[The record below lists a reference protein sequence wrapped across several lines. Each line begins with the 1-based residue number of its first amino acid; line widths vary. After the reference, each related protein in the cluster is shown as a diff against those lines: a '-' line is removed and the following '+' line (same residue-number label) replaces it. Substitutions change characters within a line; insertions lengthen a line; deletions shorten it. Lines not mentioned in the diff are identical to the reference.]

1 MKVVGRHL
9 RSTHARGDE
18 SRSFSLE
25 PSGDESAAGSADE
38 LAALYRIAGLTVAR
52 ADENE
57 AVGAV
62 LRLVPEVISCERPL
76 LFLYEESSDQM
87 HVHDVEREIVVSP
100 MSEPSIVRRIF
111 NSGRAEIVND
121 ILGDRDSNTVLTEGF
136 GGRHIAAAPIGVDR
150 GRLGVVA
157 AVNSLRGAFAEK
169 DLRLLMLV
177 AGRAATMIE
186 NARLRERM
194 DRQTQELTGL
204 ERLSRLLASA
214 ETVDYAVDESVRIIS
229 DLLGCEKTA
238 ILLYEEDANH
248 LAIHTPA
255 AGVSDGVLEGLEI
268 SLAEPS
274 LAGTVFRTDTPL
286 LSNSASTDAWV
297 GDSFREAFGIE
308 TLLVAPL
315 TSGPR
320 PIGVLAAVNA
330 RKGSFNDSDLR
341 FTSLLGARIGG
352 VIDASRARERERA
365 LLQSLREADRTKT
378 EFVSMLAHELKG
390 PMTTIKGFGE
400 VLRDQWDSMPAEQR
414 SRFFDIVSKEID
426 RLSRLVNDLLDVSRM
441 EAGTLRYEM
450 EPMDLSDLVESIL
463 AVHPSLGAEHTIA
476 NKVPGDLPHVMGD
489 RDRVRQVLL
498 NLLTNATRYAP
509 EGTTVTIGAKG
520 LDGEVRVWVSDEGI
534 GIAPEDRD
542 RVFFKFVMLPKP
554 GWVKKGTG
562 LGLFITK
569 SIVEAHG
576 GRIWIDSAPGQGSTF
591 SFTLPT
597 TP

>member
-9 RSTHARGDE
+9 RSTHAPGDE
-18 SRSFSLE
+18 PRSITLD
-25 PSGDESAAGSADE
+25 PSGDEAAAGAVE
-38 LAALYRIAGLTVAR
+38 LEALYRIAGLAAAH
-52 ADENE
+52 ADEAN
-57 AVGAV
+57 VVTAV
-62 LRLVPEVISCERPL
+62 LRLVPEVIACERPL
-76 LFLYEESSDQM
+76 VFLYKASSDQM
-87 HVHDVEREIVVSP
+87 HAHDVHGEGVVSP

-111 NSGRAEIVND
+111 NSGNAEIVND
-121 ILGDRDSNTVLTEGF
+121 VLADRDSDTVLTEGF
-136 GGRHIAAAPIGVDR
+136 GGRQIAAAPLEVER
-150 GRLGVVA
+150 GRLGVLA
-157 AVNSLRGAFAEK
+157 AVNSHSGAFAET
-169 DLRLLMLV
+169 DLRLLTLV
-177 AGRAATMIE
+177 AQRAAAMIE
-186 NARLRERM
+186 NAQLRETL

-204 ERLSRLLASA
+204 QRLSRLLASA
-214 ETVDYAVDESVRIIS
+214 ETVDYAVDESVRIVS
-229 DLLGCEKTA
+229 DLLECEMTA
-238 ILLYEEDANH
+238 ILLYDEHTNH
-248 LAIHTPA
+248 LVIHSPV
-255 AGVSDGVLEGLEI
+255 AGKSDDDMEGLGI

-297 GDSFREAFGIE
+297 GDSLREAFGIE

-341 FTSLLGARIGG
+341 FTTLLGARIGG

-365 LLQSLREADRTKT
+365 LLQSLREADRTKK

-400 VLRDQWDSMPAEQR
+400 VLRDQWSSIPDNQR
-414 SRFFDIVSKEID
+414 SRFFDIVTKEID
-426 RLSRLVNDLLDVSRM
+426 RLARLVNDLLDVSRM

-463 AVHPSLGAEHTIA
+463 AVHPSLGAEHTLT
-476 NKVPGDLPHVMGD
+476 NEVPAGLPPVMGD
-489 RDRVRQVLL
+489 RDRIRQVLL
-498 NLLTNATRYAP
+498 NLFTNATRYSP
-509 EGTTVTIGAKG
+509 EGTTVTIGAEAR
-520 LDGEVRVWVSDEGI
+520 DGEVRAWISDEGI

-542 RVFFKFVMLPKP
+542 RVFVKFVMLPKP

-569 SIVEAHG
+569 GIVEAHG
-576 GRIWIDSAPGQGSTF
+576 GRIWIDSAPGRGTTF
-591 SFTLPT
+591 YFTLPT
-597 TP
+597 AP

>member
-9 RSTHARGDE
+9 RFTHAFGEER
-18 SRSFSLE
+18 RSLSLD
-25 PSGDESAAGSADE
+25 PTGGESAAGGTDE
-38 LAALYRIAGLTVAR
+38 LAALYRIAGLSAAR
-52 ADENE
+52 PDSD
-57 AVGAV
+57 AVSDV
-62 LRLVPEVISCERPL
+62 LRLVPEVIPCERPL
-76 LFLYEESSDQM
+76 IFLYEESSDQM
-87 HVHDVEREIVVSP
+87 HVHDVDGEGVVSP

-111 NSGRAEIVND
+111 HSGRAEIVND
-121 ILGDRDSNTVLTEGF
+121 VFGDHDSDTVLTEGF
-136 GGRHIAAAPIGVDR
+136 GGRQIAAAPIEVAH

-157 AVNSLRGAFAEK
+157 AVNSPRGAFVET
-169 DLRLLMLV
+169 DLRFLMLV
-177 AGRAATMIE
+177 ADRAASMIE
-186 NARLRERM
+186 NAQLRELM
-194 DRQTQELTGL
+194 DRQSQELTGL
-204 ERLSRLLASA
+204 QRVSRLLASA

-229 DLLGCEKTA
+229 DLLECEKTA
-238 ILLYEEDANH
+238 ILLYEEHSNH
-248 LAIHTPA
+248 LVIHTPV
-255 AGVSDGVLEGLEI
+255 AGMSDEDLEGLEI

-274 LAGTVFRTDTPL
+274 LVGTVFRTDTPL
-286 LSNSASTDAWV
+286 LSNRASTDAWV
-297 GDSFREAFGIE
+297 SDGFREAFGIE

-330 RKGSFNDSDLR
+330 LKGSFSDSDLQ
-341 FTSLLGARIGG
+341 FASLLGARIGG

-414 SRFFDIVSKEID
+414 ARFFDIVSKEID
-426 RLSRLVNDLLDVSRM
+426 RLARLVNDLLDVSRI

-450 EPMDLSDLVESIL
+450 EPIDLSELVESIL
-463 AVHPSLGAEHTIA
+463 AVHPSLRSEHTIT
-476 NKVPGDLPHVMGD
+476 NDVPNDLPGVMGD
-489 RDRVRQVLL
+489 RDRIRQVLL

-509 EGTTVTIGAKG
+509 EGTTVTIGAET

-554 GWVKKGTG
+554 GWVKEGTG
-562 LGLFITK
+562 LGLYITK
-569 SIVEAHG
+569 GIVEAHG
-576 GRIWIDSAPGQGSTF
+576 GRIWIDSEPGQGSTF
-591 SFTLPT
+591 YFTLST

>member
-9 RSTHARGDE
+9 RSTHASGEERRSLSLDPTGDE
-18 SRSFSLE
+18 R
-25 PSGDESAAGSADE
+25 AAGSTDE
-38 LAALYRIAGLTVAR
+38 LAALYRIAELSAAR
-52 ADENE
+52 ADAD
-57 AVGAV
+57 AVSDV
-62 LRLVPEVISCERPL
+62 LRLVPEVIPCERPL
-76 LFLYEESSDQM
+76 IFLYEESSDQM
-87 HVHDVEREIVVSP
+87 HVHDVDGEGVVSP
-100 MSEPSIVRRIF
+100 MSAPSIVRRIF
-111 NSGRAEIVND
+111 HSGRAEIVND
-121 ILGDRDSNTVLTEGF
+121 VFGDRDSDTVLTEGF
-136 GGRHIAAAPIGVDR
+136 GGRQIAAAPMEVAH

-157 AVNSLRGAFAEK
+157 AVNSPRGAFVET
-169 DLRLLMLV
+169 DLQFLMLV
-177 AGRAATMIE
+177 ADRAASMIE
-186 NARLRERM
+186 NAQLRELM
-194 DRQTQELTGL
+194 DRQSQELTGL
-204 ERLSRLLASA
+204 QRVSRLLASA

-229 DLLGCEKTA
+229 DLLECKKTA
-238 ILLYEEDANH
+238 ILLYEEHSNQ
-248 LAIHTPA
+248 LVIHTPV
-255 AGVSDGVLEGLEI
+255 AGMSDEDLEGLEI

-286 LSNSASTDAWV
+286 LSNRASTDAWV
-297 GDSFREAFGIE
+297 GDGFREAFGIE

-330 RKGSFNDSDLR
+330 LKGSFSDSDLQ
-341 FTSLLGARIGG
+341 FASLLGARIGG

-400 VLRDQWDSMPAEQR
+400 ILRDQWDSMPAEQR
-414 SRFFDIVSKEID
+414 ARFFDIVSKEID
-426 RLSRLVNDLLDVSRM
+426 RLARLVNDLLDVSRM

-450 EPMDLSDLVESIL
+450 EPIDLSELVESIL
-463 AVHPSLGAEHTIA
+463 AVHPSLRSEHTIT
-476 NKVPGDLPHVMGD
+476 NDVPNDLPGVMGD
-489 RDRVRQVLL
+489 RDRIRQVLL

-509 EGTTVTIGAKG
+509 EGTTVTIGAET

-554 GWVKKGTG
+554 GWVKEGTG
-562 LGLFITK
+562 LGLYITK
-569 SIVEAHG
+569 GIVEAHG
-576 GRIWIDSAPGQGSTF
+576 GRIWIDSEPGQGSTF
-591 SFTLPT
+591 YFTLST